1 MLRQSSWIGEI
12 QRRSWTDCHTAFQQ
26 WIPRLETLERELKL
40 FEQNIDRMLEDYFE
54 ELPSR
59 KWEACAEAFDDYCRD
74 DPESGEIQR

>member
-1 MLRQSSWIGEI
+1 MAKFSGGHGRDPDTEDGLPYRVSAVVPPIGN
-12 QRRSWTDCHTAFQQ
+12 AGAG
-26 WIPRLETLERELKL
+26 
-40 FEQNIDRMLEDYFE
+40 MLEDYFE